1 MVKIKSHKK
10 QIEEH
15 DGFADLD
22 TMSTSASESAPAPAV
37 LEEDQVD
44 EVFWEEGTEEEDVDL
59 IDYPRPSY
67 PI

>member
-1 MVKIKSHKK
+1 
-10 QIEEH
+10 
-15 DGFADLD
+15 
-22 TMSTSASESAPAPAV
+22 MSTSASESAPAPAV

-44 EVFWEEGTEEEDVDL
+44 EVFREEGAEEEDVDL